1 MLILLPLMLAVVFMF
16 IFTFTGLR
24 PLGCIGWVLF
34 GIFWLLNAPHY
45 LHISDYFNTCLMII
59 AFVLFTLIGLTVL
72 RTERVDLMREV
83 TSFSALATLFY
94 FPFAL
99 IPYLKRTLIG
109 LVASHTCWLGR
120 ALGFDFH
127 RLSYNEIAYNGKKVE
142 LILACTGIE
151 SMALFA
157 GATLGI
163 RADWGRKLKA
173 FLISVPVIYV
183 LNVLRNVF
191 VLVAYG
197 GMWFG
202 DDSFYIAHNVISKVL
217 ATLALVLITLGVFK
231 FLPELADLI
240 YGLKEEIVHVWF
252 GEDGS

>member
-1 MLILLPLMLAVVFMF
+1 MLILLMLSVIFMF
-16 IFTFTGLR
+16 AFTFTGLR
-24 PLGCIGWVLF
+24 HLGCIGWLLF
-34 GIFWLLNAPHY
+34 ALFWLLNTPHY
-45 LHISDYFNTCLMII
+45 LHISDYFNTCLMIVASI
-59 AFVLFTLIGLTVL
+59 LFTLIGLTVL
-72 RTERVDLMREV
+72 RTKRIELMREV

-99 IPYLKRTLIG
+99 IPYLKHSLIG
-109 LVASHTCWLGR
+109 LVASHTCWLGYV
-120 ALGFDFH
+120 LGFDFYK
-127 RLSYNEIAYNGKKVE
+127 LSYNEIAYNGRKVG

-163 RADWGRKLKA
+163 KADWGRKFKA

-183 LNVLRNVF
+183 LNILRNVF

-197 GMWFG
+197 EMWFG

-217 ATLALVLITLGVFK
+217 ATLALVLISLGVFR

-252 GEDGS
+252 RENGS